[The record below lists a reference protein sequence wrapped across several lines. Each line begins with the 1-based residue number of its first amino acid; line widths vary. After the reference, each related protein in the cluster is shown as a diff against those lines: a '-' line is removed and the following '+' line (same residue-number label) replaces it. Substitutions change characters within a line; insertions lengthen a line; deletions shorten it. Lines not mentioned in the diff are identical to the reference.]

1 MEFFIHRSKGENT
14 MIDRSRAGVRC
25 HTVRLLRTVQGN
37 LPRGSQGAVE
47 SETENLGRH
56 LILVRWDNGFSVPVF
71 PQEIEIEDL
80 NLAAA

>member
-1 MEFFIHRSKGENT
+1 

-37 LPRGSQGAVE
+37 LPRGSQGVVE

-56 LILVRWDNGFSVPVF
+56 LILVKWDTGFSVPVF
-71 PQEIEIEDL
+71 PDEIEIEESD
-80 NLAAA
+80 LAAAA